1 MGEII
6 LKNEGI
12 PTYDLF
18 INPKSLIDLKKDVWA
33 NKSVTGKLNIQ
44 NKKHDIDIKYR
55 GYYVREF
62 EKKSY
67 HLHFYKPRTW
77 NGAKE
82 LHLNAEYKDH
92 SLIRNKLSFD
102 FFSSIGVMAPSAEH
116 VFLVLNG
123 KQEGVYL
130 QLESVDEYFFKKRN
144 IPVQSI
150 FYAIDGDANFSLISE
165 YDNAPK
171 RSLEMGYE
179 IKYGPDEEFLILQEF
194 IFKANTLLREEFEQ
208 EIGNYIDVEK
218 YLLWLAGA
226 VCTQNYDG
234 FVQNYAL
241 CRNGD
246 EGLFEILPWDY
257 DATWG
262 RDVHGDIMDYDY
274 VRIEGF
280 NTLSAR
286 MLDVPSFRKLYYKN
300 LDQILNHQFT
310 VDYIEP
316 IIQDIYTN
324 LRPYVLRDPYKKMYI
339 EQFDMEPEF
348 ICKFIT
354 DRNNYLKS
362 ELKKLGFN

>member
-1 MGEII
+1 MIK
-6 LKNEGI
+6 LKNEEI
-12 PTYDLF
+12 PIYKLF
-18 INPKSLIDLKKDVWA
+18 INPKDLIDLKKDIWSDT
-33 NKSVTGKLNIQ
+33 SVIGKLNINQ
-44 NKKHDIDIKYR
+44 KKHDIDIKYR

-67 HLHFYKPRTW
+67 HIHFYKPKTW
-77 NGAKE
+77 KGAKE

-92 SLIRNKLSFD
+92 SLLRNKLSFD
-102 FFSSIGVMAPSAEH
+102 FFSSIGVMTPSAEY

-144 IPVQSI
+144 LPVTSV

-171 RSLEMGYE
+171 RSLGMGYE
-179 IKYGPDEEFLILQEF
+179 IKYGLDEEILFLKEF
-194 IFKANTLLREEFEQ
+194 IYKANTLLRGEFER
-208 EIGNYIDVEK
+208 EIGNYMDVEK
-218 YLLWLAGA
+218 YLLWLAGV
-226 VCTQNYDG
+226 VCTQNFDG

-246 EGLFEILPWDY
+246 KDIFEILPWDY

-262 RDVHGDIMDYDY
+262 RDVHGEIMEYDY

-286 MLDVPSFRKLYYKN
+286 ILDVPSFRERYYNN
-300 LDQILNHQFT
+300 LLQILDHQFT
-310 VDYIEP
+310 VDFMRPKIMELHSL
-316 IIQDIYTN
+316 
-324 LRPYVLRDPYKKMYI
+324 LRPFVLKDPYIKDHI
-339 EQFDMEPEF
+339 EQFDMEPDF
-348 ICKFIT
+348 ICDYIA
-354 DRNNYLKS
+354 DRNNYMKS
-362 ELKKLGFN
+362 ELKKLSYP

>member
-1 MGEII
+1 LEKAEIPI
-6 LKNEGI
+6 YN
-12 PTYDLF
+12 LF
-18 INPKSLIDLKKDVWA
+18 IKPNRLIKLKKDIWS
-33 NKSVTGKLNIQ
+33 NESVIGKLDIQ
-44 NKKHDIDIKYR
+44 NKRYDIDVMYR

-62 EKKSY
+62 IKKSY
-67 HLHFYKPRTW
+67 HIHFYKPKTW

-92 SLIRNKLSFD
+92 SLMRNKLSFD
-102 FFSSIGVMAPSAEH
+102 FFSNIGVMAPSAEH

-150 FYAIDGDANFSLISE
+150 FYAVDGDANFSLISE

-171 RSLEMGYE
+171 KSLEMGYE
-179 IKYGPDEEFLILQEF
+179 IKYGLDEECLFLQEF
-194 IFKANTLLREEFEQ
+194 IFKVNTLLREEFEQ
-208 EIGNYIDVEK
+208 EIGNYINVET
-218 YLLWLAGA
+218 YLRWLAGV
-226 VCTQNYDG
+226 VCTQNFDG

-246 EGLFEILPWDY
+246 AGLFEVLPWDY

-262 RDVHGDIMDYDY
+262 RDVHGEIMDYDY
-274 VRIEGF
+274 VRLDGF

-286 MLDVPSFRKLYYKN
+286 MLDVPSFRNLYYKY
-300 LDQILNHQFT
+300 LLEILNNQFT
-310 VDYIEP
+310 VEFMEP
-316 IIQDIYTN
+316 KILELHHL
-324 LRPYVLRDPYKKMYI
+324 LRPYVLKDPYKKDFI
-339 EQFDMEPEF
+339 EQFDTEPEF
-348 ICKFIT
+348 ICQFIK
-354 DRNNYLKS
+354 DRNNYIKN